1 MDDYSDELVIK
12 TVTISFIA
20 IVIAVW
26 FASLRNPKP
35 LLSDEFGEYI
45 EIHYQKACIN
55 NREFI
60 IHDRGITINLDAD
73 GKPVVCSHK
82 KGK

>member
-12 TVTISFIA
+12 IVTICFIA
-20 IVIAVW
+20 IVIPLL

-45 EIHYQKACIN
+45 VIHYQKACIN
-55 NREFI
+55 IKEFI
-60 IHDRGITINLDAD
+60 VHDRGITINFNAD
-73 GKPVVCSHK
+73 GKPVICSK
-82 KGK
+82 KE